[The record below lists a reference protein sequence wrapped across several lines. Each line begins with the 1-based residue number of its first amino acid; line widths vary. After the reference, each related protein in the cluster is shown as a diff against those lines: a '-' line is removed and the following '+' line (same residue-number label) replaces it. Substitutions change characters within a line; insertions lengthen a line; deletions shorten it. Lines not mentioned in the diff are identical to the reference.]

1 MINPKPC
8 GHLCCCVI
16 RGCEEVGREL
26 EVLDGGAHGGLG
38 LCSDPCPSAQ
48 VEAIEYYTKLEEKLK
63 DDYKRE
69 KEKVNEKPL
78 GMAFVTFHNET
89 ITAM

>member
-1 MINPKPC
+1 MGLPGDC
-8 GHLCCCVI
+8 GASTCA
-16 RGCEEVGREL
+16 
-26 EVLDGGAHGGLG
+26 LDPH
-38 LCSDPCPSAQ
+38 PWQ
-48 VEAIEYYTKLEEKLK
+48 VEAIEYYTKLEQRLK
-63 DDYKRE
+63 EDYKRE